1 MKMEQQTQLET
12 EVAGKIV
19 DALNLEVSAEEIE
32 PRAPLFRD
40 GLGLDSIDMLEI
52 SLVLSRH
59 YGFVLRSD
67 DPEITRVFASLRDLA
82 AHISKC
88 RTK

>member
-1 MKMEQQTQLET
+1 MKIEQQTQLET

-19 DALNLEVSAEEIE
+19 EALNLEVSAEEIE

-82 AHISKC
+82 AHISKY